1 MKVFNNWLETL
12 KQIVR
17 DNPKKIAISLIISS
31 VVIGIL
37 FFLVSYSRTAIRQN
51 QIEALV
57 YPQILSD
64 KLVPLPYDQESEK
77 IKKTAAISV
86 LFVKPSNP
94 DFQEILRIFEKQ
106 DSELNRSIYF
116 YPLIYQTGRMSE
128 KYQLNVEEATFI
140 FFEGGIE
147 KNRFTYQSI
156 DTPEKNIIPELNRL
170 PMWNMKVLE
179 TTEESNKE

>member
-77 IKKTAAISV
+77 IKKNRCYFGIICQT
-86 LFVKPSNP
+86 
-94 DFQEILRIFEKQ
+94 FQ
-106 DSELNRSIYF
+106 S
-116 YPLIYQTGRMSE
+116 
-128 KYQLNVEEATFI
+128 
-140 FFEGGIE
+140 
-147 KNRFTYQSI
+147 RF
-156 DTPEKNIIPELNRL
+156 PGNIAHFR
-170 PMWNMKVLE
+170 K
-179 TTEESNKE
+179 TRQ

>member
-1 MKVFNNWLETL
+1 M
-12 KQIVR
+12 
-17 DNPKKIAISLIISS
+17 
-31 VVIGIL
+31 
-37 FFLVSYSRTAIRQN
+37 
-51 QIEALV
+51 
-57 YPQILSD
+57 
-64 KLVPLPYDQESEK
+64 
-77 IKKTAAISV
+77 
-86 LFVKPSNP
+86 
-94 DFQEILRIFEKQ
+94 RIFEKQ

>member
-116 YPLIYQTGRMSE
+116 YPLS
-128 KYQLNVEEATFI
+128 
-140 FFEGGIE
+140 
-147 KNRFTYQSI
+147 
-156 DTPEKNIIPELNRL
+156 
-170 PMWNMKVLE
+170 
-179 TTEESNKE
+179 